1 LHPLSIPLRAGF
13 RFFPHPLPTMPSVCL
28 AGDFPGIQG
37 HDRFTTFHRC
47 TMRGLGPASSPVIVV
62 SASGELRTPE
72 PTTYLLV
79 ELLSTFSSL
88 WMTTFNSSSHVLAI
102 PRFAL
107 NASTPYLR
115 NHPSK
120 TSLKPDARPSEAE
133 AHSAISHWKHIAP
146 NRLMLAVVTSPRG
159 SVTALTGAATL
170 SQAHLIQPGRALEA
184 EFQVKSSFREFYSYT
199 CSFVSHQSRPRPK
212 YAA

>member
-1 LHPLSIPLRAGF
+1 
-13 RFFPHPLPTMPSVCL
+13 
-28 AGDFPGIQG
+28 
-37 HDRFTTFHRC
+37 
-47 TMRGLGPASSPVIVV
+47 MRGLGSASSPVIVV

-107 NASTPYLR
+107 
-115 NHPSK
+115 
-120 TSLKPDARPSEAE
+120 
-133 AHSAISHWKHIAP
+133 AP
-146 NRLMLAVVTSPRG
+146 NRLMLAVVTSPHG

-199 CSFVSHQSRPRPK
+199 CSFVSHRSRPRQELQAFETMEDELPVSDAGE
-212 YAA
+212 YRG